1 MNKFKIQSA
10 FLCLAFSLAGQ
21 AQEIKTLV
29 PWSYAPGGVQMG
41 MSGQD
46 LKTSL
51 PDIKPLLGMF
61 DNDPPSESE
70 AVKDGMYASR
80 LGETGY
86 NEAMAYG
93 VNGGRVT
100 QVYWSSK
107 NMASIGD
114 VRNIRKQLAKMHEES
129 RLGYK
134 AKVTKDGIA
143 KITTEVFSV
152 KNTDI
157 VISLSSALGETE
169 IAVLDTSD
177 PKVDPNELYFSFEKQ
192 RERLRTELSRL
203 TKTMPKD
210 EADADCLDVLKE
222 AISDHETNANGV
234 QSNQESS
241 LRQAPDSDDPQVKK
255 IDEDIIKINT
265 DKSSRRGLGYTALF
279 IVSAFILACA
289 FLVIRRASRKR
300 R

>member
-1 MNKFKIQSA
+1 MNKFKMQSV

-29 PWSYAPGGVQMG
+29 PWSFAPGGVQMG

-80 LGETGY
+80 IGETGY

-107 NMASIGD
+107 KMATIGD
-114 VRNIRKQLAKMHEES
+114 VRNIRKQLAKMHKES

-152 KNTDI
+152 KDTDI
-157 VISLSSALGETE
+157 IISLSSALGETE

-192 RERLRTELSRL
+192 RERLRTELLRL
-203 TKTMPKD
+203 TKSMPKD
-210 EADADCLDVLKE
+210 ETDADCLDVLRE
-222 AISDHETNANGV
+222 AIATQTKEPSGE
-234 QSNQESS
+234 QSNHGAQTQEES
-241 LRQAPDSDDPQVKK
+241 QVDYPQVKK
-255 IDEDIIKINT
+255 NEEQVDRIDA
-265 DKSSRRGLGYTALF
+265 DKSSDWG
-279 IVSAFILACA
+279 SAYVVFVLVAASICMGV
-289 FLVIRRASRKR
+289 FVVIRKAKRKSK
-300 R
+300 